1 MEDTQTS
8 DASCL
13 RQIANRS
20 CTRSVNALSPLP
32 EPSPT
37 NCVAIED
44 ANPALASSPV
54 GVDEVKDVTAR
65 SDDNKAKDND
75 SDDNVDFVAGNVKL
89 ITTKEVWDQYLEE
102 ARRDGKIREGYNNV
116 QLCLTMFNSND
127 LPKKYSVNLSDSFVN
142 TKVKTQ
148 TTMSCF
154 QHVYREGNTIA
165 DCLAKE
171 GSSSPQDLI
180 ILQQCPSALFPVY
193 VADVIGHS
201 YVRS

>member
-1 MEDTQTS
+1 M
-8 DASCL
+8 
-13 RQIANRS
+13 
-20 CTRSVNALSPLP
+20 
-32 EPSPT
+32 
-37 NCVAIED
+37 
-44 ANPALASSPV
+44 
-54 GVDEVKDVTAR
+54 
-65 SDDNKAKDND
+65 NKAKDND

-102 ARRDGKIREGYNNV
+102 ARRDGKICEIQRNNIS
-116 QLCLTMFNSND
+116 NSNESM
-127 LPKKYSVNLSDSFVN
+127 KRRE
-142 TKVKTQ
+142 TVKTQ